1 MAPVNGRPFLCY
13 MLDRLHDAGVT
24 HVVLATGYLHEVI
37 GHYFRNGYRGMT
49 VTCSVEDT
57 PLFTGGAIVKAA
69 QLICDDRFLV
79 LNGDTLFDIDL
90 AQLCEAHSALNAH
103 LTVALRQVP
112 DTSRYGAVTCEQGCI
127 VAFCEKNDSSGAGT
141 INGGIY
147 VVDKVWLMAQT
158 LPVKFSFEKELMQ
171 PLAGQN
177 GFCGVTSDGYF
188 IDIGIPEDYHRAQR
202 EFVDI
207 FPADE
212 FLFLDRDGVLNTHI
226 LGDYV
231 RNWSMWEWIPGVLP
245 KMAEL
250 SQRYKRIF
258 LVSNQQGVGKGCM
271 SQEDLDDIHCRMMSD
286 ITAAGGRIDKI
297 YTCTE
302 LESSSSPMRKPDI
315 GMALQ
320 AQHDFPEVDFSRS
333 VMVGD
338 NVTDMLFARNAQ
350 LRAVYITKNNPVPE
364 TVRDITDLSADSL
377 SAFNS

>member
-1 MAPVNGRPFLCY
+1 MAPVYGRPFLCY

-37 GHYFRNGYRGMT
+37 GHYFRNGYRGMRI
-49 VTCSVEDT
+49 TCSVEDT

-69 QLICDDRFLV
+69 QLIRGDRFLV

-90 AQLCEAHSALNAH
+90 AQLCEAHSAHNAH

-112 DTSRYGAVTCEQGCI
+112 DTSRYGAVTCEQGRI
-127 VAFCEKNDSSGAGT
+127 VAFREKNDSFGAGT

-177 GFCGVTSDGYF
+177 GFCGVTSEGYF
-188 IDIGIPEDYHRAQR
+188 IDIGIPEDYYRAQR
-202 EFVDI
+202 EFVNL

-245 KMAEL
+245 KMAAL

-271 SQEDLDDIHCRMMSD
+271 SQGDLDDIHCRMMSD
-286 ITAAGGRIDKI
+286 ITAAGGRIDRI

-302 LESSSSPMRKPDI
+302 LESSNSPMRKPDI

-338 NVTDMLFARNAQ
+338 NMTDMLFARNAQ